1 MDTSICTG
9 PVLQLLPQT
18 VNVRVDAPL
27 SQKMME
33 KKGTTLEDKLENK
46 QDKICAGSM
55 DVSTIGG
62 IEGSKCRR
70 IGAVVNA
77 FFRSAANSRGNFCE

>member
-33 KKGTTLEDKLENK
+33 GLSSQVCILSRRYSFQAFNVINVEFARAY
-46 QDKICAGSM
+46 I
-55 DVSTIGG
+55 
-62 IEGSKCRR
+62 SKEMTDLR
-70 IGAVVNA
+70 
-77 FFRSAANSRGNFCE
+77 